1 MQLDPQIKEVL
12 RNRTVLVTGAGG
24 FIGSHLTDVLIEL
37 GANVHVFLRASSR
50 APQHLTRDKFKAVRV
65 HWGNLVDPY
74 STRAAVRAVKQDAS
88 SPPIVFHLAAQ
99 AHVGE
104 SWQRPFETFMNN
116 TMTTL
121 NLLQAIVDEELELYK
136 FDLAGT
142 SEEFGN
148 INEDQRD
155 FYRFRDDGI
164 VVFDERSPLNPQSP
178 YATSKVAAD
187 YLGKNYHQA
196 YGMPV
201 VGTRMFNNFGPR
213 QSPRY
218 FTGTVITQ
226 ALSRDK
232 IVMGNPDATRDYT
245 YVLDGVR
252 GHLYAT
258 VLGEPG
264 RTYAYGFGQDI
275 SNHHWAEMIL
285 QVGQETEIW
294 GEKEIVIDASR
305 FRPGQTEIQ
314 RLGVDYSTFSQHTG
328 WKPQYRREQA
338 IAETIAYYRD
348 ARPQWWGMQDW

>member
-1 MQLDPQIKEVL
+1 MQLDLRIKEAL
-12 RNRTVLVTGAGG
+12 QNRTVLVTGAGG
-24 FIGSHLTDVLIEL
+24 FIGSHLTDVLVEL

-50 APQHLTRDKFKAVRV
+50 APQHLTRETLKAIKVF
-65 HWGNLVDPY
+65 WGNLADPY
-74 STRAAVRAVKQDAS
+74 STRAAVRAIKQDAS
-88 SPPIVFHLAAQ
+88 SPPVVFHLAAQ

-116 TMTTL
+116 TIATL
-121 NLLQAIVDEELELYK
+121 NLLQAIVDEQLELYK
-136 FDLAGT
+136 LDLAGT

-155 FYRFRDDGI
+155 FYRFNDDGI
-164 VVFDERSPLNPQSP
+164 VMFDERSPLNPQSP

-187 YLGKNYHQA
+187 YLGKNYFQA
-196 YGMPV
+196 YEVPV

-258 VLGEPG
+258 VFGEPG
-264 RTYAYGFGQDI
+264 KTYAYGFGQDI
-275 SNHHWAEMIL
+275 SNRNWAHMIVRVGNEM
-285 QVGQETEIW
+285 GAWDER
-294 GEKEIVIDASR
+294 EIVIDASR
-305 FRPGQTEIQ
+305 FRPGTTEIQ
-314 RLGVDYSTFSQHTG
+314 RLGVDYSTFSLDTG
-328 WKPQYRREQA
+328 WKPEYSREQG
-338 IAETIAYYRD
+338 IRETIAYYRD
-348 ARPQWWGMQDW
+348 ARAQWWGMQDW